1 MLTDSGAIAKA
12 LARGQLARLVV
23 CQGARLSREQRELVA
38 AAKAQGV
45 RVKTVVA
52 VAFQREY
59 GTYALAGLSSRA
71 QTVALAQ
78 VVAGLHAQSKLLILD
93 HIQDP
98 HNMGALI
105 RSAVSFG
112 FEAVIYAKDRQCPV
126 TDTVVSASAEAVQHI
141 QMCQVSNI
149 AQALQTL
156 RKHQV
161 WVYGTTV
168 DAPESLTQWQ
178 PHTPCGLVMGH
189 EHAGIG
195 PRVQKVLDG
204 CVRIDMPGVTGS
216 LNVSTAGAI
225 AMHWVW
231 AHASGKLG

>member
-1 MLTDSGAIAKA
+1 MLTDSRAIDRA
-12 LARGQLARLVV
+12 LQRGQLARVVV
-23 CQGARLSREQRELVA
+23 CQGQRLSSEERAVIA
-38 AAKAQGV
+38 AAKAKGV
-45 RVKTVVA
+45 RVKTLVS

-59 GTYALAGLSSRA
+59 GDYALVGIQARA
-71 QTVALAQ
+71 RTVALAD
-78 VVAGLHAQSKLLILD
+78 VVEGLNAQSKLLILD

-126 TDTVVSASAEAVQHI
+126 TDTVVSASAEAIQHI
-141 QMCQVSNI
+141 QVCQVTNI

-161 WVYGTTV
+161 WLYGTTV
-168 DAPESLTQWQ
+168 DAPMTLAQWQ

-189 EHAGIG
+189 EHTGIG
-195 PRVQKVLDG
+195 PRIQKELDV
-204 CVRIDMPGVTGS
+204 CVRIDTPGATAS
-216 LNVSTAGAI
+216 LNVSAAGAI
-225 AMHWVW
+225 AMHWTW
-231 AHASGKLG
+231 INSQTEA